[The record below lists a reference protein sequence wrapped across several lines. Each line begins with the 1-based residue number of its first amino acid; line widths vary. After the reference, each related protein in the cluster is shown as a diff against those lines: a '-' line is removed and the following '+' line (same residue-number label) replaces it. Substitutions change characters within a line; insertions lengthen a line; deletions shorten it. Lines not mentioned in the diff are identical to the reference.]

1 MIDVKSFIFR
11 LLGQSELTKA
21 EKFTINEAMPVGCDG
36 DRMKALFQKRL
47 IGIAVLSILALWA
60 GGAGADRIILTG
72 GTTLNGVVTGRE
84 GGQATISLEGG
95 GAMTL
100 PEEMIE
106 KIESVEPES
115 SAPAPTVAATALN
128 IEIILPT
135 ETPTPTPTSLPQE
148 ATASRQ
154 ARREL
159 TEEEIQEIGQGRKRF
174 GITRDTVGIVEV
186 KRPEKAW
193 VELAGET
200 VLFEGDE
207 VRTQNGRT
215 KIFLDEPTHETEIR
229 VNENSELKIPVSEP
243 VSTIDLLRGKM
254 WSRIKALSAA
264 EDVKFQVRTP
274 NAVAGVRGTL
284 LYVQL
289 LPEDAKVAVLEGQVM
304 VVGRTH
310 EETRQ
315 EIGPMRAVLVSRET
329 ESFTRFLDVNPD
341 EIKEWDEWDEWAKQT
356 KANLAPYTANVP
368 GARALIEGQIDQVA
382 AEGKLYAQMAEEGN
396 QLVLQNRQADQLE
409 SIKQSILR
417 YVQDMGRLPAQ
428 DKGLDYIQN
437 NLESSRQWRGPYL
450 DPQFSLPVRDLW
462 GQEVIYRI
470 QKSPQS
476 GRIYAELIS
485 GGPNGRFDEG
495 RADDIKVLVV
505 PN

>member
-1 MIDVKSFIFR
+1 MT
-11 LLGQSELTKA
+11 EA
-21 EKFTINEAMPVGCDG
+21 EKFTINEVMPVGCGG
-36 DRMKALFQKRL
+36 DRMKTSFRNSAIGMVAAGFLTL
-47 IGIAVLSILALWA
+47 WIGI
-60 GGAGADRIILTG
+60 AGADRIILTG
-72 GTTLNGVVTGRE
+72 GTTLSGVVTGRE
-84 GGQATISLEGG
+84 NGLVTISLEGG
-95 GAMTL
+95 GTMTL
-100 PEEMIE
+100 AEGMIE
-106 KIESVEPES
+106 KIESAQSEPIGPS
-115 SAPAPTVAATALN
+115 PSATATALSV
-128 IEIILPT
+128 EIVLPT
-135 ETPTPTPTSLPQE
+135 ETPTPVPTRMIDA
-148 ATASRQ
+148 ATASLVTRK
-154 ARREL
+154 EL
-159 TEEEIQEIGQGRKRF
+159 TEEDLQAIAQGRKRF
-174 GITRDTVGIVEV
+174 GNTRDTVGIVEV
-186 KRPEKAW
+186 KRPGKNWE
-193 VELAGET
+193 ELAGET

-215 KIFLDEPTHETEIR
+215 KIFLAEPDHETEIR
-229 VNENSELKIPVSEP
+229 LNENSELKVPISQP

-254 WSRIKALSAA
+254 WSRIKSLSAA
-264 EDVKFQVRTP
+264 DDVKFQVRTP

-304 VVGRTH
+304 VAGRTR

-329 ESFTRFLDVNPD
+329 ESFTRFLDLPPD

-356 KANLAPYTANVP
+356 KAELAPYTTNVP

-382 AEGKLYAQMAEEGN
+382 AEGKLYAQMMEEGN

-417 YVQDMGRLPAQ
+417 YVRDMGHLPPQ
-428 DKGLDYIQN
+428 DRGLDYIQN

-462 GQEVIYRI
+462 GREVIYRI

-476 GRIYAELIS
+476 GRVYAELIS

-505 PN
+505 SD